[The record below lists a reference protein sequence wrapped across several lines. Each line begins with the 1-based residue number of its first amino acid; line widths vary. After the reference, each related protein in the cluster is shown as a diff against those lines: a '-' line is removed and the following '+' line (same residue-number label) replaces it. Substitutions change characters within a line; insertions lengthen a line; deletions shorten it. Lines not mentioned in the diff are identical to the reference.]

1 MNQIKSILR
10 GFSRKPFF
18 TVINFTG
25 FSVAIAASLL
35 IFFWVHNELS
45 FDRFHPGYS
54 RVYRVLTLSKQGNA
68 IIKSPACYRPVA
80 RTMKNDYPQ
89 IEAATYLSY
98 NSEDSPLQV
107 DEGSEKI
114 EARMCWTNDDFF
126 NVFGGFR
133 FLEGNPETAF
143 SAPGNVVLTESVAKK
158 LFGSLPALGK
168 TLISNKYS
176 REVYKVGAVLRIPD
190 QSHIDFG
197 FMLSEKNHRYS
208 AYSNN
213 WGDRSWVR
221 VYIRLRKD
229 AVVSED
235 FRKQLSDHIS
245 RYSKI
250 TDKLV
255 FQPLADIHL
264 RSDYQSD
271 FLGRRQGNIKYVY
284 LFSIL
289 AVVIIL
295 MACLNYATLAIARA
309 SERSVEIGIRKANG
323 CTRRGIFAGFMKE
336 SVLQIL
342 ISAVIALLLILYLS
356 PLFRTISAQPVSFR
370 LSIGVISGILLL
382 IFATGAIAGLY
393 PALYLS
399 SMSPSGIFRRGTV
412 TGSKTNILGFLVT
425 IQFCFAAFFIIA
437 VIMFVRQLNYIHK
450 SNTGLKSDNIVVIP
464 TGLWYDNRQFKEEL
478 LRNPDI
484 LSVSASTMAP
494 IETGF
499 KQGLPLK
506 RQGITDT
513 LQVNYFFVDEDF
525 AKTYGLEIVKGQFLQ
540 MTNADYWSANGK
552 ASPAKDG
559 KENAISIPV
568 VINETAEKLLGFE
581 DPIGQRLNNYVI
593 VGVVRDFHFRTLH
606 HAIEPLIMTNNP
618 EAISTMNVR
627 IAPGSSSTALDFI
640 KKTYMKNR
648 ENREFSYRFFDEL
661 LDEEYQAE
669 IRLKNLTAG
678 LGITAVLIAVLG
690 ILGMAVFSIERRT
703 KEIGMRKVSGATS
716 TEVLLVLNSQ
726 FVKYVLAAFL
736 VAAPVAGI
744 VMRKWLENFVYK
756 TSLSW
761 WIFVLAGVLVFV
773 IAMLTV
779 TWQTWRAAT
788 RNPVEALRYE

>member
-1 MNQIKSILR
+1 
-10 GFSRKPFF
+10 
-18 TVINFTG
+18 
-25 FSVAIAASLL
+25 
-35 IFFWVHNELS
+35 
-45 FDRFHPGYS
+45 
-54 RVYRVLTLSKQGNA
+54 
-68 IIKSPACYRPVA
+68 
-80 RTMKNDYPQ
+80 
-89 IEAATYLSY
+89 
-98 NSEDSPLQV
+98 
-107 DEGSEKI
+107 
-114 EARMCWTNDDFF
+114 
-126 NVFGGFR
+126 
-133 FLEGNPETAF
+133 
-143 SAPGNVVLTESVAKK
+143 
-158 LFGSLPALGK
+158 
-168 TLISNKYS
+168 
-176 REVYKVGAVLRIPD
+176 
-190 QSHIDFG
+190 
-197 FMLSEKNHRYS
+197 
-208 AYSNN
+208 
-213 WGDRSWVR
+213 
-221 VYIRLRKD
+221 
-229 AVVSED
+229 
-235 FRKQLSDHIS
+235 
-245 RYSKI
+245 
-250 TDKLV
+250 
-255 FQPLADIHL
+255 
-264 RSDYQSD
+264 
-271 FLGRRQGNIKYVY
+271 
-284 LFSIL
+284 
-289 AVVIIL
+289 
-295 MACLNYATLAIARA
+295 
-309 SERSVEIGIRKANG
+309 
-323 CTRRGIFAGFMKE
+323 
-336 SVLQIL
+336 
-342 ISAVIALLLILYLS
+342 
-356 PLFRTISAQPVSFR
+356 
-370 LSIGVISGILLL
+370 
-382 IFATGAIAGLY
+382 
-393 PALYLS
+393 
-399 SMSPSGIFRRGTV
+399 
-412 TGSKTNILGFLVT
+412 
-425 IQFCFAAFFIIA
+425 
-437 VIMFVRQLNYIHK
+437 MFVRQLNYIHK

-703 KEIGMRKVSGATS
+703 K
-716 TEVLLVLNSQ
+716 
-726 FVKYVLAAFL
+726 
-736 VAAPVAGI
+736 
-744 VMRKWLENFVYK
+744 
-756 TSLSW
+756 
-761 WIFVLAGVLVFV
+761 
-773 IAMLTV
+773 
-779 TWQTWRAAT
+779 
-788 RNPVEALRYE
+788 